1 MTESVNKDEYQ
12 GGHFLFGKDIFD
24 VLMRIKFGHDD
35 KGRVMAAKFIL
46 PEQYSIVKTEII
58 SE

>member
-24 VLMRIKFGHDD
+24 VLMRLKFGHSDD
-35 KGRVMAAKFIL
+35 GRVTAAKFIL
-46 PEQYSIVKTEII
+46 PPGYSVVKTEII